1 MSLLLPTKDVMLTP
15 TKPTILPLP
24 LEPLAS
30 RSIRLAD
37 WTQVMERSMLR
48 QMLAVVSKPGILS
61 FAGGLPAPELFPK
74 EGFAQAMAHVLA
86 TDDRALQYGPPFE
99 PLKKHIVDLMA
110 ERGVTCH
117 PDQIFLTT
125 GAQQGLKVIARLLM
139 DPGREVMLEER
150 VYTGI
155 QQVVNPYRPQ
165 VLTVPTDLEHGIDI
179 EAVERHLLNG
189 AEPAFLYTIPEAHN
203 PLGVS
208 IHPERQVRLV
218 ELGRQYGMPIVEDDP
233 YGLLSYEETAVPAM
247 RAVDDEWVIYI
258 GSFSKILAPALR
270 LGWMVIPESLV
281 GKLTVI
287 KEAYDLET
295 SALIQRAV
303 AAYLDAGLL
312 SGHIARLKQA
322 YKARRDTMLQALGQY
337 FPKEARWTRP
347 KAGMFIWV
355 ELPEG
360 VNTADLLWK
369 AVEAEQVAFI
379 PGTAFCAPGS
389 TPATN
394 CLRLNFSNCTPEMIE
409 EGIGRLGRIISN
421 TVKGDLK

>member
-1 MSLLLPTKDVMLTP
+1 MNLLSSTEEMVLSSTAPAIIP
-15 TKPTILPLP
+15 PA
-24 LEPLAS
+24 LESSAQ

-48 QMLAVVSKPGILS
+48 QMLAVVSKPEILS

-74 EGFAQAMAHVLA
+74 EDFAQAMAHVLA
-86 TDDRALQYGPPFE
+86 TDERALQYGPPFA
-99 PLKKHIVDLMA
+99 PLKGHIVDLMA

-117 PDQIFLTT
+117 PDQVFLTT

-139 DPGREVMLEER
+139 DPGSQVMLEER

-155 QQVVNPYRPQ
+155 QQVVNPYRPD
-165 VLTVPTDLEHGIDI
+165 VLTVPTDLAQGIDLD
-179 EAVERHLLNG
+179 AVEQHLRHG
-189 AEPAFLYTIPEAHN
+189 AEPAFLYIIPEAHN

-208 IHPERQVRLV
+208 IHPEKQARLV
-218 ELGRQYGMPIVEDDP
+218 ALARQYGMPIVEDDP
-233 YGLLSYEETAVPAM
+233 YGFLCYEDTAVPAI
-247 RAVDDEWVIYI
+247 RSLDSDWVIYV

-303 AAYLDAGLL
+303 AAYLDAGHL

-322 YKARRDTMLQALGQY
+322 YKARRDTMLQALERH
-337 FPKEARWTRP
+337 FPAQARWTRP
-347 KAGMFIWV
+347 KAGMFVWV
-355 ELPEG
+355 ELPQG

-369 AVEAEQVAFI
+369 AVEEEKVAFI

-389 TPATN
+389 APATN

-409 EGIGRLGRIISN
+409 EGIGRLGRIIHN
-421 TVKGDLK
+421 TVKGE